1 MRVLPCADVGLLV
14 ELDGLDAVRALHAAL
29 EADPPPG
36 VVDLVPAA
44 RTLLL
49 RLDPRHADPAE
60 VERAVRA
67 TRPRPPGSA
76 DDVGAEPVELPVVY
90 DGPDLAEAA
99 RLAGVGERELVAAHT
114 REVWTVAFG
123 GFAPGFGYLAGAA
136 WPFDL
141 PRRAEPRPEV
151 PEGAVGLAGPFSG
164 VYPRSSPGGWQ
175 LVGRTD
181 VRLFSLDRDPP
192 ALLRPGVRVRFVST

>member
-60 VERAVRA
+60 VERAVRG
-67 TRPRPPGSA
+67 TR
-76 DDVGAEPVELPVVY
+76 
-90 DGPDLAEAA
+90 
-99 RLAGVGERELVAAHT
+99 
-114 REVWTVAFG
+114 
-123 GFAPGFGYLAGAA
+123 
-136 WPFDL
+136 
-141 PRRAEPRPEV
+141 
-151 PEGAVGLAGPFSG
+151 
-164 VYPRSSPGGWQ
+164 
-175 LVGRTD
+175 
-181 VRLFSLDRDPP
+181 
-192 ALLRPGVRVRFVST
+192 